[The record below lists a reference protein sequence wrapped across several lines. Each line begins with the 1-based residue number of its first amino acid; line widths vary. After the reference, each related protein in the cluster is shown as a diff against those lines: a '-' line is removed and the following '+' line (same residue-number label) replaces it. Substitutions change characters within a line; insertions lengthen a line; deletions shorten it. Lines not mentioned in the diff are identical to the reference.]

1 MLVGEKI
8 KFLLEKND
16 LKQTDLAKYLSKR
29 TKKEVSANTVNRWI
43 PNENPNKKIYPPSQK
58 YLSLI
63 ADYFNV
69 SVDSLL
75 DDDSEIDSLFGITI
89 PTTKSIEKSEAFM
102 NLLKAYDYDMCYGD
116 TEVYIEWKDSE
127 GDTEERSMTSQNFV
141 LFMRHIEKLIKL
153 EIEDYY

>member
-1 MLVGEKI
+1 MTTGEKI

-69 SVDSLL
+69 SVDVLL
-75 DDDSEIDSLFGITI
+75 DDSLDVSLDELIERYKNSFDLSDI
-89 PTTKSIEKSEAFM
+89 PTDVLIDELIRRYETERKQNGISK
-102 NLLKAYDYDMCYGD
+102 LL
-116 TEVYIEWKDSE
+116 
-127 GDTEERSMTSQNFV
+127 
-141 LFMRHIEKLIKL
+141 
-153 EIEDYY
+153 